1 MTKLQQN
8 ASQGSQL
15 TTHSLGGTVQKGRNG
30 SPHEVHS
37 FGY

>member
-15 TTHSLGGTVQKGRNG
+15 TTLSLGKHCIEGVQQE
-30 SPHEVHS
+30 SS
-37 FGY
+37 